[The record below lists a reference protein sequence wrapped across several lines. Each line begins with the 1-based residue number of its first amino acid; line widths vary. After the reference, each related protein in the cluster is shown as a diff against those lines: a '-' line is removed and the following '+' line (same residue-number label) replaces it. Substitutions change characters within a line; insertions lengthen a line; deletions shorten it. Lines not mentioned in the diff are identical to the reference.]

1 MLSKSLSKLEMRAY
15 AEMAWGKG
23 AVDVENLLAVIE
35 RANARSRVATQPGEN
50 MTHHFHAVVSIDHAE
65 AVIFEFAKDDV
76 SEQHFKATDRQGNIH
91 HKAGSVGSGH
101 THDSKTYLAAIVA
114 ALKPSHEILIVG
126 HGTAKDE
133 LASFIRD
140 QVPLLAPRI
149 LGVEAMDKPSKGQ
162 ILAFA
167 RKFFESKDLTTPQI

>member
-1 MLSKSLSKLEMRAY
+1 
-15 AEMAWGKG
+15 
-23 AVDVENLLAVIE
+23 
-35 RANARSRVATQPGEN
+35 

-65 AVIFEFAKDDV
+65 ATIFEFAENDV
-76 SEQHFKATDRQGNIH
+76 SEHRIKAADRQGNIH

-101 THDSKTYLAAIVA
+101 SHDSKAYLTEVVG

-140 QVPLLAPRI
+140 HAPLLAPRI
-149 LGVEAMDKPSKGQ
+149 MGVEAIDQPTKGQ

-167 RKFFESKDLTTPQI
+167 RRFFEAKDLTTPQL

>member
-1 MLSKSLSKLEMRAY
+1 
-15 AEMAWGKG
+15 
-23 AVDVENLLAVIE
+23 
-35 RANARSRVATQPGEN
+35 

-65 AVIFEFAKDDV
+65 ATVFEFSENDV
-76 SEQHFKATDRQGNIH
+76 SEHRIKAADRHGNIH

-101 THDSKTYLAAIVA
+101 AHDSKAYLTAVVG

-140 QVPLLAPRI
+140 HARQLAPRI
-149 LGVEAMDKPSKGQ
+149 MGVEAMDQPTKGE

-167 RKFFESKDLTTPQI
+167 RKFFEAKDLTTPQI